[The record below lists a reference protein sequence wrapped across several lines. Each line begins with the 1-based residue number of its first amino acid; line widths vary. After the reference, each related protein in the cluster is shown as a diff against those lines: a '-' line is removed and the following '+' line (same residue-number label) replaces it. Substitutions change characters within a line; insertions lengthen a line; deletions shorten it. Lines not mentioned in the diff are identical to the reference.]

1 MSSKRPHRNELVD
14 VETSEDVS
22 TEAPAPVVEVAP
34 QGSIEILAP
43 LPTGKHPLE
52 DYVFPHEAYV
62 KFLEGDKSAV
72 VYDPTWGVHYA
83 AK

>member
-1 MSSKRPHRNELVD
+1 MSKRPNRNELVE
-14 VETSEDVS
+14 VEASEDVS
-22 TEAPAPVVEVAP
+22 TEAPAPAVDEAP

-43 LPTGKHPLE
+43 LRPGKHPLE

-72 VYDPTWGVHYA
+72 VYDPTWGVYYA